1 MPPGD
6 VTASLDPDTGV
17 IVTSRATEYTE
28 TVLDMDVL
36 GGCGFSLRSGYGVSH
51 SDYYVHLSAPT
62 GSGFFAVALHIC
74 RARLKNF
81 RR

>member
-28 TVLDMDVL
+28 TALDMDVL
-36 GGCGFSLRSGYGVSH
+36 GGCGFSLRSVYGVSH
-51 SDYYVHLSAPT
+51 SDYYVHLSHPLVR
-62 GSGFFAVALHIC
+62 GSS
-74 RARLKNF
+74 RL
-81 RR
+81 RSTSAEHG